1 MEARAQRLQEHAAVI
16 LNRRKGNH
24 MNKKKRREKKK
35 NFYIRN
41 KHKAE
46 GAGLEGNIITFY
58 QENSRMEP
66 LIKAQ
71 K

>member
-1 MEARAQRLQEHAAVI
+1 MEDRAQRLQEHAAVI
-16 LNRRKGNH
+16 LNRRKGKH
-24 MNKKKRREKKK
+24 MKKEREKEKLL
-35 NFYIRN
+35 
-41 KHKAE
+41 HSE
-46 GAGLEGNIITFY
+46 GAGLEGNITFY